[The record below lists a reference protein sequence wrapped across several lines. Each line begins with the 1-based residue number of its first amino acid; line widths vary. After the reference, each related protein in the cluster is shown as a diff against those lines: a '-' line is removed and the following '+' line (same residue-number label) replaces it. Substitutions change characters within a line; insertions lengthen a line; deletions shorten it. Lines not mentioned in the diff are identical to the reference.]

1 MYFENGLDY
10 REEDK
15 LFWEE
20 ELADWM
26 PNRIYDVHAH
36 LFDPS
41 TMDPTSKYLKTV
53 PQSNILKLTQLHLT
67 IKRNPL

>member
-1 MYFENGLDY
+1 MYFESALDY

-26 PNRIYDVHAH
+26 PSRIYDVHAQRN
-36 LFDPS
+36 
-41 TMDPTSKYLKTV
+41 
-53 PQSNILKLTQLHLT
+53 QS
-67 IKRNPL
+67 